1 MKLLKKRLSRFKR
14 DSFSIAVIVA
24 VLLGSAAP
32 ALAGVNDDPIVTMV
46 LVDQLEVSNADDSNP
61 WILNGQA
68 WVGHDLKKLWVKA
81 EVENADSKIEEAET
95 QALYSQALAPFWD
108 FQIGLRQDYR
118 PDLNRTWGVIGLQG
132 LAPYFFEIDSALFIG
147 ESGHTALRLSVEYEL
162 LFTQRLILT
171 PEIEVDFYG
180 QNDAELGTGSGLS
193 NVETGLRL
201 RYEIRREFAPYIG
214 VNWSKSFGNTAGFS
228 REKGEDVED
237 LQWVIGVRA
246 WF

>member
-1 MKLLKKRLSRFKR
+1 MKQSKKRLSRVKR

-68 WVGHDLKKLWVKA
+68 WVGQDLKKLWFKA
-81 EVENADSKIEEAET
+81 EVENTDSKIEEAEI
-95 QALYSQALAPFWD
+95 QALYSQAVAPFWD

-132 LAPYFFEIDSALFIG
+132 LAPYFFEIDGALFIG
-147 ESGHTALRLSVEYEL
+147 ESGHTALRLGVEYEL

-171 PEIEVDFYG
+171 PEIDVDFYG
-180 QNDAELGTGSGLS
+180 QNDAEFGTGSGLS

-228 REKGEDVED
+228 RDEGEDVED

>member
-1 MKLLKKRLSRFKR
+1 MKQSKKRLSRVKR

-32 ALAGVNDDPIVTMV
+32 VLAGVNDDPIVTVV

-68 WVGHDLKKLWVKA
+68 WVGQDLKKLWFKA
-81 EVENADSKIEEAET
+81 EVENTDSKIEEAEI
-95 QALYSQALAPFWD
+95 QALYSQAVAPFWD
-108 FQIGLRQDYR
+108 FQIGLRQDYQ

-132 LAPYFFEIDSALFIG
+132 LAPYFFEIDTALFIG
-147 ESGHTALRLSVEYEL
+147 ESGHTALRLNVEYEL

-171 PEIEVDFYG
+171 PEIDVDFYG
-180 QNDAELGTGSGLS
+180 QNDAEFGAGSGLS

-228 REKGEDVED
+228 RDEGEDVED
-237 LQWVIGVRA
+237 LQWVIGVRV